1 MFLLKIIYIF
11 DSFFSYQIPLRRFSK
26 LINIIVS
33 KRVETIFYK
42 SLFPFVRKYFE
53 ISIDQK
59 FANLGTRRE

>member
-11 DSFFSYQIPLRRFSK
+11 DSFFSYQIPRFSK

-42 SLFPFVRKYFE
+42 SLFPFVHKYFE

-59 FANLGTRRE
+59 FSNLGTRRE